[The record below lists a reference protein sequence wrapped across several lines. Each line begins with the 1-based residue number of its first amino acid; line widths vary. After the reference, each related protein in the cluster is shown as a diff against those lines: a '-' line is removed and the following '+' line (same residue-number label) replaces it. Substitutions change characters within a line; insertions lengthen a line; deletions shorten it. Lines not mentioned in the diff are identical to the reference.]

1 MARISSVESD
11 MLIILSVSCYQ
22 YWSNSTGT
30 RYLN

>member
-1 MARISSVESD
+1 MDRISSAESD
-11 MLIILSVSCYQ
+11 MLIILFVSCDQ